1 MEYVSADVLADWFG
15 ISATRVRDLVR
26 DGTIPKAGHGK
37 YDLRACLTAYLA
49 HLRHHA
55 ARAGRPPA
63 DSSPEA
69 RTAKERL
76 TEAQAR
82 LAEAK
87 ADQAAGKL
95 LDAAEVERT
104 WTGIVRDVRAGLLAV
119 PSRVGASL
127 PHLTAHD
134 VAMLDRELRAAME
147 ALSDGR

>member
-15 ISATRVRDLVR
+15 VSATRVRDLVR
-26 DGTIPKAGHGK
+26 DGTIPKAARGK

-63 DSSPEA
+63 DTSPEA

-82 LAEAK
+82 LAEVK
-87 ADQAAGKL
+87 ADAAAGKL

-104 WTGIVRDVRAGLLAV
+104 WTGIIRDLRAGLQLKPQPPECPV
-119 PSRVGASL
+119 KRG
-127 PHLTAHD
+127 
-134 VAMLDRELRAAME
+134 
-147 ALSDGR
+147 